1 MRRTILSSVL
11 VLCSV
16 LSFAQSTSPDA
27 LYERGMDAI
36 TGIGVSQNDALGVDY
51 FRRSADLGYGPAQ
64 IALAYY
70 YETGTFLA
78 KDPAQALELYCK
90 AARQGDPLAGW
101 LAGRL
106 YLLGPV
112 ALRDPEAA
120 RKSLKLAA
128 DQNNAYG
135 AYYLGRLMADKDP
148 TKSPALY
155 KIAADLG
162 LPQAQ
167 YFYAKTLKDG
177 HGVPQDRLTAYIWFN
192 IAADAGYTAALQDLN
207 ELDRSGS
214 FTMDQI
220 STAKAKSRE
229 MEQFVIRAVT
239 ARGCSGWDGEF
250 DEFPT
255 PPPPKLQRF
264 CH

>member
-1 MRRTILSSVL
+1 LPKIRRRRSSSIARRLGKAIRWPVGSPD
-11 VLCSV
+11 V
-16 LSFAQSTSPDA
+16 STS
-27 LYERGMDAI
+27 R
-36 TGIGVSQNDALGVDY
+36 
-51 FRRSADLGYGPAQ
+51 
-64 IALAYY
+64 
-70 YETGTFLA
+70 
-78 KDPAQALELYCK
+78 
-90 AARQGDPLAGW
+90 
-101 LAGRL
+101 
-106 YLLGPV
+106 PV

-155 KIAADLG
+155 KIAADQG

-220 STAKAKSRE
+220 STAKQNPAKWNS
-229 MEQFVIRAVT
+229 
-239 ARGCSGWDGEF
+239 S
-250 DEFPT
+250 
-255 PPPPKLQRF
+255 
-264 CH
+264 